1 MGASHQCGSN
11 RTLSEWH
18 GEINRG
24 SVAVRLRCGATAV
37 RRIGALSHGRVF
49 RQTAPSNTASKDAM
63 TDQHSP
69 ADPAP
74 PKRPLDGIRV
84 IDLTRLAPGPYCT
97 MLLADFGA
105 EVIAVGGGRAGH
117 ALAAFARG
125 KRHILLDLKASAGR
139 KALHALVRRAD
150 VVVEGFRPGVTERL
164 EADYA
169 TLSAINPKLVYCS
182 ITGYGQ
188 DGPRAGEAGH
198 DINYIAVSGVL
209 GAIGPAGLPPQ
220 PPLNLV
226 ADFAGGSL
234 AAALGI
240 MAALIEAGRS
250 GQGQYIDAAMIDG
263 CMSLMAM
270 HLPAWGTP
278 LMPGRGD
285 GLLAG
290 SAPFYRCYPCSDGK
304 YVAVGALERPFFQT
318 LWRMLDR
325 GGAPDHAKRANWLL
339 IERTLGRAFMT
350 RTRDEWAAHFAGSDA
365 CVTPVLAPDEI
376 WNEPQIRHRH
386 PEASAPGLPPIP
398 RLARTPAL
406 AGDTDLS
413 DQSRMV
419 LAEAGLS
426 AEEIDAASATEM
438 PGAAATLPL

>member
-1 MGASHQCGSN
+1 
-11 RTLSEWH
+11 
-18 GEINRG
+18 
-24 SVAVRLRCGATAV
+24 
-37 RRIGALSHGRVF
+37 
-49 RQTAPSNTASKDAM
+49 
-63 TDQHSP
+63 
-69 ADPAP
+69 
-74 PKRPLDGIRV
+74 
-84 IDLTRLAPGPYCT
+84 

-105 EVIAVGGGRAGH
+105 EVIAVGGGRAGR
-117 ALAAFARG
+117 ALDAFARG

-169 TLSAINPKLVYCS
+169 TLSAINPRLVYCS

-198 DINYIAVSGVL
+198 DINYTSISGVL
-209 GAIGPAGLPPQ
+209 GAIGPAGQPPQ
-220 PPLNLV
+220 PPLNLI

-250 GQGQYIDAAMIDG
+250 GKGQYIDAAMIDG

-270 HLPAWGTP
+270 HSPAWGTAM
-278 LMPGRGD
+278 MPGRGD

-290 SAPFYRCYPCSDGK
+290 NAPFYRCYGCADGR

-318 LWRMLDR
+318 LWRMLDL
-325 GGAPDHAKRANWLL
+325 GQAPDHADRQNWQG
-339 IERTLGRAFMT
+339 IEQALSRAFVT
-350 RTRDEWAAHFAGSDA
+350 RTRDEWAAHFVGSDA

-376 WNEPQIRHRH
+376 GNEPQIRHRH
-386 PEASAPGLPPIP
+386 PGVGPHAVPPMP
-398 RLARTPAL
+398 RLTRTPAL

-413 DQSRMV
+413 DQSRAV

-426 AEEIDAASATEM
+426 EEEIDAALSLAA
-438 PGAAATLPL
+438 PDGASTLPL